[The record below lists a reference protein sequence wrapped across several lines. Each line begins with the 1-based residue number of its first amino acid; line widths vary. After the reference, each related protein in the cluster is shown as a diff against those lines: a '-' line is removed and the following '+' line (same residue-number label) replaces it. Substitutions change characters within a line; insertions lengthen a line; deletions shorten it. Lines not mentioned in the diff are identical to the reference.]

1 MSVVIIGGNECM
13 VGKYK
18 QLCKSYNCD
27 AKVYA
32 KMSCN
37 LRNIGTPDLVVLF
50 MNTVS
55 HKMVHCTLNNL
66 KNNGNVK
73 IARVPTSSVS
83 ALKQVLDTHAQ

>member
-13 VGKYK
+13 VRKYK
-18 QLCKSYNCD
+18 DLCSQYNCS

-32 KMSCN
+32 RMSCN
-37 LRNIGTPDLVVLF
+37 LRDIGTPDLVVLF

-66 KNNGNVK
+66 KSDRVK
-73 IARVPTSSVS
+73 IARAHSSSIS
-83 ALKQVLDTHAQ
+83 ALRQILDTHAQ